1 MDIRMAS
8 NKAVPP
14 RESTRVRA
22 SFISWMSLVKF
33 LPGGRSR
40 KASSLKFTMKTS
52 SSRLESLTRA
62 SDGTP
67 GVVLILPAGIT
78 IGTPDGELPGV
89 AISSALAREFAWALL
104 LHAEQLA
111 NGLRPEP

>member
-1 MDIRMAS
+1 MQNNS
-8 NKAVPP
+8 NGVQ
-14 RESTRVRA
+14 
-22 SFISWMSLVKF
+22 ISLGW
-33 LPGGRSR
+33 
-40 KASSLKFTMKTS
+40 
-52 SSRLESLTRA
+52 A

-111 NGLRPEP
+111 NGLRPEPPPMSGG